1 MPQLDFS
8 TYLGQVFWL
17 LLSFATLY
25 LFVQYWFFPRM
36 VMALQIRE
44 EKINSLILEAQRLK
58 EKTSQLEDKYLT
70 ELNDFHHQLKQI
82 SAEADSSCKSYSDA
96 SMKVLEQE
104 LTNSKNKLTKSLD
117 KWQNDVE
124 LSMEDISLMLS
135 KALLAAV
142 VGSGI
147 ETGAGAKKVDL
158 IKYYNKIKDE

>member
-1 MPQLDFS
+1 
-8 TYLGQVFWL
+8 
-17 LLSFATLY
+17 
-25 LFVQYWFFPRM
+25 
-36 VMALQIRE
+36 
-44 EKINSLILEAQRLK
+44 
-58 EKTSQLEDKYLT
+58 
-70 ELNDFHHQLKQI
+70 
-82 SAEADSSCKSYSDA
+82 
-96 SMKVLEQE
+96 MKVLEQE